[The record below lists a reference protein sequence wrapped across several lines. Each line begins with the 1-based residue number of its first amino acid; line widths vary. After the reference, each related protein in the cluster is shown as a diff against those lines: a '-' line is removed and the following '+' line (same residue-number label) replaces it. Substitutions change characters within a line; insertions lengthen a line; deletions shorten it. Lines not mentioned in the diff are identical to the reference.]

1 MSKKMGYLLGML
13 LTIVICM
20 ILAWIFCCNTT
31 QSSDSQNNQRE
42 TTINNPPAV
51 ATPEVATSMA
61 FNLKGPDGKFAFT
74 SNDNFNFNTSSFS
87 ILPPI
92 SGEVT
97 DGVNQLKTY
106 FETAGNE
113 DKMIDITGY
122 YDSGE
127 KNTSAFAD
135 LGLARSNSV
144 KNYFVD
150 QGIPSS
156 RINTYGELRASIVPD
171 GNVYKG
177 PIEYRIFNQANGDL
191 DATNTAL
198 QDIENSLRA
207 DPLVLYFNY
216 GEASVTLSEK
226 QRLQIGDISRY
237 LDKKE
242 GATITVE
249 GHTDS
254 QGSLTTN
261 DRLGL
266 ERAEFAKAYLANNGI
281 PGSKIKTVSKGE
293 RSPIETNDTEEGR
306 NKNRRAVITLN

>member
-1 MSKKMGYLLGML
+1 
-13 LTIVICM
+13 M
-20 ILAWIFCCNTT
+20 ILAWIFCCNAT
-31 QSSDSQNNQRE
+31 QSSDSQNNQSD
-42 TTINNPPAV
+42 TTIDNPPVV
-51 ATPEVATSMA
+51 ATPEVATSMG
-61 FNLKGPDGKFAFT
+61 FNLKDPDGNFAFN

-92 SGEVT
+92 SGKVT
-97 DGVNQLKTY
+97 DGVGELKTY

-122 YDSGE
+122 YDSEE

-135 LGLARSNSV
+135 LGLARSNAV

-150 QGIPSS
+150 QGISSS
-156 RINTYGELRASIVPD
+156 RINTYGELRSSIVPD

-207 DPLVLYFNY
+207 APLLMYFDY
-216 GEASVTLSEK
+216 GETSVTLTEK

-254 QGSLTTN
+254 KGSLTTN

-281 PGSKIKTVSKGE
+281 PAAKIKTVSKGE
-293 RSPIETNDTEEGR
+293 RNPIETNDTEEGR
-306 NKNRRAVITLN
+306 IKNRRAVITLN

>member
-1 MSKKMGYLLGML
+1 MSKKTGYLLSML
-13 LTIVICM
+13 VTIVICM
-20 ILAWIFCCNTT
+20 ILAWIFCCGTT
-31 QSSDSQNNQRE
+31 SNSDSQNNQRE
-42 TTINNPPAV
+42 TTIDNTPAV
-51 ATPEVATSMA
+51 AAPEAATSMA
-61 FNLKGPDGKFAFT
+61 FNLKGPDGNFAFN
-74 SNDNFNFNTSSFS
+74 SNDNFNFNNSSFT

-92 SGEVT
+92 SEKVTEGVGE
-97 DGVNQLKTY
+97 LKTY
-106 FETAGNE
+106 LETTGNE
-113 DKMIDITGY
+113 DKMIDIVGY

-127 KNTSAFAD
+127 KNTSAFAN

-144 KNYFVD
+144 KNYFVN
-150 QGIPSS
+150 QGVSSS
-156 RINTYGELRASIVPD
+156 RINAYGELRSSLVPD

-177 PIEYRIFNQANGDL
+177 PIEYRIFNQANEDL
-191 DATNTAL
+191 DATNAAL
-198 QDIENSLRA
+198 LDIEKSLRA
-207 DPLVLYFNY
+207 DPLVLYFDY

-266 ERAEFAKAYLANNGI
+266 ERAEFAKAYLVNNGI
-281 PGSKIKTVSKGE
+281 SGSKIKTVTKGE
-293 RSPIETNDTEEGR
+293 RNPIETNDTEEGR

>member
-1 MSKKMGYLLGML
+1 MSKKTGYLLGML

-31 QSSDSQNNQRE
+31 QGSDSQNNQRE
-42 TTINNPPAV
+42 TTIDNPPAV

-87 ILPPI
+87 TLPPI

-122 YDSGE
+122 YDSEE

-135 LGLARSNSV
+135 LGLARSNTV
-144 KNYFVD
+144 KNYFVN
-150 QGIPSS
+150 QGISS
-156 RINTYGELRASIVPD
+156 NRINTYGELRSTLIPD
-171 GNVYKG
+171 GDVYRG
-177 PIEYRIFNQANGDL
+177 PLAYKIFNQASGDL
-191 DATNTAL
+191 DASNTAL

-207 DPLVLYFNY
+207 DPLVMYFDY

-281 PGSKIKTVSKGE
+281 PAAKIKTVSKGE
-293 RSPIETNDTEEGR
+293 RNPIDTNDIEEGR
-306 NKNRRAVITLN
+306 IKNRRAVITLN